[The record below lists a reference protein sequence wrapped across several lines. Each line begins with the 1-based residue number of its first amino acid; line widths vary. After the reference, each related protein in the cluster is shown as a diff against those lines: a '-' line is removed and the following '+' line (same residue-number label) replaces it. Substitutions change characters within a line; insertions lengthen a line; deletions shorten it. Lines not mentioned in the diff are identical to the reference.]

1 MQIPTRA
8 HTCGNGLSVLLR
20 PCAAH
25 PVVSLQIWVRTGS
38 MQEGSH
44 LGSGLSHLL
53 EHMVFKGTRNHT
65 GQQLAEQVQ
74 ALGGHW
80 NAYTSTDRTVYHID
94 GPAEAWETFL
104 ELLAELVYHPTF
116 PAEEFDKEKEVIR
129 REMAMYQDDPGDLAY
144 RTLIGTLYK
153 RSPRKLPVLGERE
166 AFDRLTR
173 QDMLDYHAA
182 RYTPNNTFITIAGDI
197 DPEAAIRKIT
207 ALTQHLSPA
216 DPAFLPPVPEP
227 RQWGCRTER
236 REYAQPTSTLMLAWR
251 IPDAQ
256 SPEAAP
262 LAILSHILG
271 TGRTALLYRN
281 LHDRQG
287 IAYDIS
293 TTIIPGK
300 GEEGAF
306 VIEADVDRQQRD
318 TLRGLI
324 LQEITAITETDLR
337 EGIARAVKQIQSARL
352 QQISTANGLAS
363 ETALSWFHTGNTGL
377 MQEWHE
383 ALARVT
389 AENLQTLIRTYFG
402 TERLT
407 EISIDPTGTNPPST
421 AAEETAARP
430 QLHTHTLA
438 NGLRIILRP
447 DMRLPLVHACI
458 AFGAGSPTETEQTAG
473 INTLLGEC
481 LLKGTESRN
490 SEEIAAALENLGGS
504 INTSTGNN
512 TLTVSTRCL
521 SDDIGTAIDLM
532 ADICIRPTF
541 PADALENE
549 REAMIAD
556 ARDILEDP
564 PSLAF
569 QNLRRQCYGTASYG
583 NPTGGTPESLS
594 GITRQHIID
603 QHARILCAENAVLCI
618 TGDIDPELILT
629 HIREHLS
636 GMPAGSRP
644 STTPTPPQ
652 TAGDTAFVL
661 DKEQAVLAVALPG
674 APVTSPDFALASL
687 LNEWCQDMAG
697 PVFTEIRERLGLA
710 YYASSTQF
718 CGIDAGNIVYYLGTS
733 PEQLPAARKA
743 LEQLLDRIAQT
754 GITPEELERTRATA
768 LSALLIARQSNKRIC
783 SSIAVDTLL
792 GLPSDYFEQH
802 AERIRH
808 IGHADM
814 QTYIRRTLSPQ
825 TARTWVT
832 VAPAP

>member
-1 MQIPTRA
+1 MQIPTRV
-8 HTCGNGLSVLLR
+8 HTCGNGLSLLLR
-20 PCAAH
+20 PSAAH

-38 MQEGSH
+38 MQEGQH

-104 ELLAELVYHPTF
+104 ELLTELVYHPTF
-116 PAEEFDKEKEVIR
+116 PDDEFDKEKEVIR

-153 RSPRKLPVLGERE
+153 RSPRRLPILGERE

-173 QDMLDYHAA
+173 QDMLNYHAE
-182 RYTPNNTFITIAGDI
+182 RYTPNNTFISIAGDI
-197 DPEAAIRKIT
+197 DPETAIRKIT
-207 ALTQHLSPA
+207 ALTQHLSPVN
-216 DPAFLPPVPEP
+216 PAFLPPISEP
-227 RQWGCRTER
+227 RQWGSRTER
-236 REYAQPTSTLMLAWR
+236 QEYAQPTSTLMLAWR

-256 SPEAAP
+256 SHEAAAF
-262 LAILSHILG
+262 AILSHILG
-271 TGRTALLYRN
+271 TGRTALLYRS

-293 TTIIPGK
+293 TTIIPGQR
-300 GEEGAF
+300 EEGAF
-306 VIEADVDRQQRD
+306 IIEADVDRRQRD
-318 TLRGLI
+318 TLRSLI
-324 LQEITAITETDLR
+324 LEEIAALEKNDLS
-337 EGIARAVKQIQSARL
+337 EGIARAVRQIQSARL

-363 ETALSWFHTGNTGL
+363 ETALAWFHTGNTDL
-377 MQEWHE
+377 MQEWHQ

-389 AENLQTLIRTYFG
+389 PANIKHLIRTYFG

-407 EISIDPTGTNPPST
+407 EISIDPIGTNPPSQPT
-421 AAEETAARP
+421 DETPTRP
-430 QLHTHTLA
+430 LQTLTLP

-447 DMRLPLVHACI
+447 DTRIPIVHACI

-481 LLKGTESRN
+481 LLKGTQKRDSDA
-490 SEEIAAALENLGGS
+490 IAATLENLGGA

-512 TLTVSTRCL
+512 TLTVSAQCL
-521 SDDIGTAIDLM
+521 REDLSTAIDLM
-532 ADICIRPTF
+532 ADVCTHPTF
-541 PADALENE
+541 PADAIENE

-569 QNLRRQCYGTASYG
+569 QHLRHQCYGTSSYG
-583 NPTGGTPESLS
+583 NPSGGTPESLAAL
-594 GITRQHIID
+594 TRQHLLD
-603 QHARILCAENAVLCI
+603 QHARILCANNAVLCI
-618 TGDIDPELILT
+618 TGDIDPEHALRQIQA
-629 HIREHLS
+629 HFSR
-636 GMPAGSRP
+636 MPAGSRP
-644 STTPTPPQ
+644 ITTPTPPQ
-652 TAGDTAFVL
+652 APGNITIPL

-674 APVTSPDFALASL
+674 APVTSPEFALTSL
-687 LNEWCQDMAG
+687 LNEWSQDMAG

-718 CGIDAGNIVYYLGTS
+718 CGIDTGNIVYYLGTS
-733 PEQLPAARKA
+733 PEQLTAARQA
-743 LEQLLDRIAQT
+743 LSQLLDRLGQT

-808 IGHADM
+808 ISHEDM
-814 QTYIRRTLSPQ
+814 QAYIRRTLAPD
-825 TARTWVT
+825 TVHTWVT